1 MTRPSQI
8 ASHVLVVVGLLAGF
22 TASTGFGQSSA
33 TGSACENLK
42 QLELPETTITSAQI
56 VPAGGFT
63 VPPRGG
69 GMRGGAL
76 PANDRMQPSGRGGQ
90 AEGGRGPSGPGVGHC
105 GGGPGPNTLD
115 GLTALVHWVE
125 QGNAPD
131 QIIAT
136 RSTAG
141 RVDRTRPLCPYPQ
154 VARYK
159 GTGST
164 DDDASFVCTSETIGG
179 VK

>member
-1 MTRPSQI
+1 MSRPSQI

-56 VPAGGFT
+56 VPPGGFT

-90 AEGGRGPSGPGVGHC
+90 AEGGRGPSV
-105 GGGPGPNTLD
+105 
-115 GLTALVHWVE
+115 
-125 QGNAPD
+125 
-131 QIIAT
+131 
-136 RSTAG
+136 
-141 RVDRTRPLCPYPQ
+141 
-154 VARYK
+154 
-159 GTGST
+159 
-164 DDDASFVCTSETIGG
+164 
-179 VK
+179 